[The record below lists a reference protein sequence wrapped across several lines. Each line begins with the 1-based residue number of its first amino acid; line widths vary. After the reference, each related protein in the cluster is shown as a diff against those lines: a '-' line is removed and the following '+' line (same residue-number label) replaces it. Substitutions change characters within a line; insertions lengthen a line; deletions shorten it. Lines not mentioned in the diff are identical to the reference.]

1 MEENKKPIKR
11 PIQIFSSPDSS
22 MGVNVVKS
30 PVKLTILDM
39 LKETDM
45 EFDEITLNT
54 GKSKSTISV
63 HLKSLRENGIINYRV
78 DPNDNR
84 KKIFFLSSRYLGSV
98 DIKESK
104 EIEETTPEFLIE
116 NIINNK
122 ANFSLLLFH
131 TLRSS
136 LIQEGI
142 SINPFLH
149 DTGYRIGEALYPSL
163 KDDDLEKFIENI
175 KEFWE
180 SNKLGELDID
190 LGQIIKVKNGDCFE
204 CGSLP
209 KIGIPACYFDVGI
222 LEALFS
228 KYFGMPLNVIE
239 TKCFTMG
246 DNHCEFEI
254 EPLSLEKIRNL
265 EGI

>member
-1 MEENKKPIKR
+1 MDENIKQMS
-11 PIQIFSSPDSS
+11 PAIQIFSSPDDSI
-22 MGVNVVKS
+22 GVNVVKS

-45 EFDEITLNT
+45 EFDEIVLNT

-63 HLKSLRENGIINYRV
+63 HLKSLRESGIINFRM

-84 KKIFFLSSRYLGSV
+84 KKIFFLSSKYLGSV
-98 DIKESK
+98 DVKEPK
-104 EIEETTPEFLIE
+104 QIEHTTPEYLIE
-116 NIINNK
+116 NILNK
-122 ANFSLLLFH
+122 KSNFSLLLFH
-131 TLRSS
+131 TLRST

-163 KDDDLEKFIENI
+163 QDDDLEKFIANI

-180 SNKLGELDID
+180 DNKLGELDVD
-190 LGQIIKVKNGDCFE
+190 LGQIIKVRNGDCFE

-209 KIGIPACYFDVGI
+209 KIGTPACFLDAGI

-254 EPLSLEKIRNL
+254 EPLSLEKVKNL
-265 EGI
+265 KGI